1 MREFLLIICMLL
13 LASIAIIL
21 STESHVDSP
30 FDNWRAPTGGI
41 IVRQSTY
48 EFKYVL
54 HEIHVTHTGG
64 VTDTTYVYRVL
75 CQEAD

>member
-1 MREFLLIICMLL
+1 MKTLGILACFTMLALIAVI
-13 LASIAIIL
+13 LAA
-21 STESHVDSP
+21 ESHISSA
-30 FDNWRAPTGGI
+30 FDDWHAPTGGI

-54 HEIHVTHTGG
+54 HEIHVNHTRGT
-64 VTDTTYVYRVL
+64 TDTTYVYRVL